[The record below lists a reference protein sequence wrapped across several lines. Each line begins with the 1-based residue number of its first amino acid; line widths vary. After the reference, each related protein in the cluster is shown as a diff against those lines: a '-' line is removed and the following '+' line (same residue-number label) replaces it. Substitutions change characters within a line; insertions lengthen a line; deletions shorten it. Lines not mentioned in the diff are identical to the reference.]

1 MKLKNVA
8 IVLSVSL
15 LHCLLCDYTDNSEQ
29 DTHRLTIASVDTR
42 AIYGG
47 VLKLDNIAVHVA
59 QNMVNLIA
67 TT

>member
-1 MKLKNVA
+1 MNVA
-8 IVLSVSL
+8 IVLSLSL
-15 LHCLLCDYTDNSEQ
+15 LHCLVCDYTDNSEQ
-29 DTHRLTIASVDTR
+29 DLNTHRLTIASVDTR

-47 VLKLDNIAVHVA
+47 VLKLDNIAIHVA